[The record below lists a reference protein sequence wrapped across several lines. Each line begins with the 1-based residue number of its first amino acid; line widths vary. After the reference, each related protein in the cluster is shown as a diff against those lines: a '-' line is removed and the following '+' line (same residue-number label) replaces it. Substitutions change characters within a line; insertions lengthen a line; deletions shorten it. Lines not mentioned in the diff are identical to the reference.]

1 MNVVCYSPW
10 RAASLLWQPRPGAW
24 AFTVACHA
32 VFELAAGESPL
43 VPKPLPLA
51 PLDGASD
58 DRSFVEPWGPVAPV
72 KRQPEVLVVGH
83 AYAPA
88 GSQVTSLAARL
99 GVGDLEKLIQV
110 QGDSYFSHEGSLV
123 GPTPFARMPLR
134 WDRAAGAP
142 YTENPVGAGMGPEAV
157 ADAHGRVV
165 LPNLLPMGAF
175 VSRRDQVVP
184 PIGFGPI
191 RPGWPSRAERLHRH
205 AATWD
210 PERWA
215 EHALP
220 DDFDVSYF
228 NAAPPDQ
235 TVRELT
241 GSERIVL
248 EHLHPRVPRLVT
260 YLAASAPC
268 VVVSSMGVD
277 QSVPLQCDTLV
288 FDTDRGVAILVWRG
302 QVPLA
307 HPQQEGVVFVSS
319 APLGAGPTGTV
330 EGAAASGSKAALPFE
345 GGAVETLVGS
355 ILAAKPALPFT
366 GDAVEP
372 LRRSGFPTKPAVP
385 FEGDAGETLP
395 HSGFATKPAVPF
407 RLAEAEPE
415 LPPADDTAE
424 TEPTTLRPV
433 AASAE
438 PPPGPVLSEPPPPAM
453 IGPLARLDMVAPSEP
468 PPEEGAAAE
477 APAPIAPVAVEPPAP
492 PPLPLDRYPLDRC
505 AAIAA
510 SIARTKPEKD
520 RILAGH
526 ELDAATWE
534 ALDEHWIGVVR
545 AQAGRGRTAP
555 LKAYD
560 AAYVAQLE
568 KERGPIRVEEYARV
582 LVAQE
587 RGLGGDELVALSM
600 PRGALLRILR
610 VWLERVA
617 ADVKLGKSVRAA
629 VEVARQE

>member
-24 AFTVACHA
+24 ALTVACHA

-43 VPKPLPLA
+43 VPKPLPPA

-72 KRQPEVLVVGH
+72 KRQPEVMVVGH
-83 AYAPA
+83 AYAPP
-88 GSQVTSLAARL
+88 GSKVTSLVARL

-110 QGDSYFSHEGSLV
+110 QGDSYFSQEGSLV
-123 GPTPFARMPLR
+123 GPAPFARMPLR
-134 WDRAAGAP
+134 WERAAGAP
-142 YTENPVGAGMGPEAV
+142 YTSNPLGAGMGPEAV
-157 ADAHGRVV
+157 ADTHGHVV
-165 LPNLLPMGAF
+165 LPNLLPVGTF

-191 RPGWPSRAERLHRH
+191 RPGWPSRTERLHRH

-235 TVRELT
+235 RVREIT

-248 EHLHPRVPRLVT
+248 EYLHPRVPRLVT
-260 YLAASAPC
+260 YLRAPAPC

-277 QSVPLQCDTLV
+277 QCVPLQCDTLV

-330 EGAAASGSKAALPFE
+330 EGAAAPRSKAALPFE
-345 GGAVETLVGS
+345 GGAMETLVGS
-355 ILAAKPALPFT
+355 SLPARPALPFA
-366 GDAVEP
+366 GDAAETLP
-372 LRRSGFPTKPAVP
+372 RSSFPTKPAVP

-395 HSGFATKPAVPF
+395 HSSLPTKPAVPF
-407 RLAEAEPE
+407 RLPEAEPE

-424 TEPTTLRPV
+424 REPTTLRPV

-438 PPPGPVLSEPPPPAM
+438 PPPETQPPALTAIPEAAPPAFVPPPPIRSPVVEVVDEPPPPPPPPPPRPTVASS
-453 IGPLARLDMVAPSEP
+453 IEHCATVAARLAAPGADRAAILEA
-468 PPEEGAAAE
+468 EELT
-477 APAPIAPVAVEPPAP
+477 PALWESQHARWLGEINDE
-492 PPLPLDRYPLDRC
+492 LDRGKKKLL
-505 AAIAA
+505 
-510 SIARTKPEKD
+510 S
-520 RILAGH
+520 
-526 ELDAATWE
+526 
-534 ALDEHWIGVVR
+534 
-545 AQAGRGRTAP
+545 
-555 LKAYD
+555 AYD
-560 AAYVAQLE
+560 TAYVAALE
-568 KERGPIRVEEYARV
+568 DGRGPISAGEYAR
-582 LVAQE
+582 LSVAVD
-587 RGLGGDELVALSM
+587 RGKIATLLAELDLPGDAIM
-600 PRGALLRILR
+600 RIRR
-610 VWLERVA
+610 VWLARMVKDPRAA
-617 ADVKLGKSVRAA
+617 ADVRAA
-629 VEVARQE
+629 MRAAREA